1 MDLSAQKICV
11 LSIHNIVHSCTV
23 AAAEEVEGS
32 QEYMRE
38 NWIFGSWN
46 NMECFWK
53 LWKFMSWM
61 LLLHKVICEL
71 NIMVINLLSLDLNSN
86 NMMKLRIPIL

>member
-38 NWIFGSWN
+38 NWIFGS
-46 NMECFWK
+46 
-53 LWKFMSWM
+53 
-61 LLLHKVICEL
+61 
-71 NIMVINLLSLDLNSN
+71 
-86 NMMKLRIPIL
+86 